1 MAKKKEFEHE
11 SLQDR
16 DSLAQY
22 LQTVTKGFQDGRL
35 AVSSRG
41 EDIAL
46 EPRGLIQFELRASQR
61 PDRGR
66 LTLRFT
72 WKPTK
77 EETTTV
83 NDDLKL
89 TPGKSSE

>member
-1 MAKKKEFEHE
+1 MVKKKEFDHE

-16 DSLAQY
+16 ESLARY
-22 LQTVTKGFQDGRL
+22 LQVVTQGFLDGHL
-35 AVSSRG
+35 SVSSRG

-46 EPRGLIQFELRASQR
+46 EPRGLIRFELRATQR

-72 WKPTK
+72 WKPSKDEQPTGG
-77 EETTTV
+77 
-83 NDDLKL
+83 DLRIDVKD
-89 TPGKSSE
+89 